1 MQTLLSYGSQE
12 FLSKPLWMWVIF
24 LSIVLVLIALDLGVF
39 NRKDKE
45 IGIKTSLYMYACYF
59 SIGLAFGGWIWWYL
73 GQAAALTYWTG
84 FVVEQTLSMDNIFVM
99 SMIFTYFSIPR
110 QYQHRVL
117 FYGILGVIILRGTM
131 IGLGTVIVSQFQWVL
146 YLFALFLIFT
156 GLKMLI
162 KQGGES
168 DISKNPVLRW
178 LSKTAWVTPNIH
190 GHNFFVKEHNP
201 KTGKLELYI
210 TPLFVALIM
219 IEMADVIFAVDSI
232 PAIFSITTDPYL
244 IYTSNIFAIIGLRS
258 LYFALA
264 AMLSYFV
271 YLQFTLAIILMFI
284 GSKIFITEV
293 FELVKFPPIVSFLVT
308 IGILFTG
315 IILSIIKSKK
325 K

>member
-1 MQTLLSYGSQE
+1 MQSLLSYSSQE

-45 IGIKTSLYMYACYF
+45 IDIKTSLRMYACYF
-59 SIGLAFGGWIWWYL
+59 SIGLGFGGWIWWYL
-73 GQAAALTYWTG
+73 GQAAAFTYWTG

-117 FYGILGVIILRGTM
+117 FYGILGVIVLRGTM
-131 IGLGTVIVSQFQWVL
+131 IALGTVIVSQFQWVL

-156 GLKMLI
+156 GLKMLV
-162 KQGGES
+162 KQGGET
-168 DISKNPVLRW
+168 DISKKPILRY
-178 LSKTAWVTPNIH
+178 LSKTSWVTSKIH
-190 GHNFFVKEHNP
+190 GHSFFVRENNP

-219 IEMADVIFAVDSI
+219 IEIADVIFAVDSI

-244 IYTSNIFAIIGLRS
+244 IYTSNIFAILGLRS

-293 FELVKFPPIVSFLVT
+293 FELVKFPPIISFLVT
-308 IGILFTG
+308 VGILLVG
-315 IILSIIKSKK
+315 IILSIVKGKK